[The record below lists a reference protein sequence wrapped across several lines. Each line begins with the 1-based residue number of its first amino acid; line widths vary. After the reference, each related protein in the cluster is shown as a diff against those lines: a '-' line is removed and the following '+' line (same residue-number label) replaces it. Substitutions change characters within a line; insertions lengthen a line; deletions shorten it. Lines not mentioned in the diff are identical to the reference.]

1 MVFPAA
7 AAVEPD
13 DAGEDDVEE
22 IAAGE
27 IDVGP
32 GGLVG
37 TVLFGDEVEAVSI
50 AEEGADA
57 GAVFG
62 ADYIVAFALE
72 EGAGGFGLV
81 EEDEITVGE
90 KGFHV
95 GVGGEA
101 GDEGLGGG
109 FGEME
114 GDGVDFA
121 LGAFAGDGLVE
132 AEEAAQDGDGV
143 EAGLAVGVGAGE
155 VFGEFVAGE
164 EVEWGEA
171 EVGEDEVGEFGGEG
185 PNAFEDVVHV
195 GLGDA
200 GEAGEAALAA
210 FAVGDPGAEQV
221 EEPVLQALE
230 GEWGDFHWK

>member
-22 IAAGE
+22 VAAGE

-37 TVLFGDEVEAVSI
+37 TVLFGNEIEPVAF

-57 GAVFG
+57 GAVVG

-72 EGAGGFGLV
+72 EGAGGLRLV
-81 EEDEITVGE
+81 EEDEIAVGE
-90 KGFHV
+90 EGLHV

-109 FGEME
+109 FGEVE
-114 GDGVDFA
+114 RDGVDFA
-121 LGAFAGDGLVE
+121 LGTFAGDGLVK
-132 AEEAAQDGDGV
+132 AEEAAQDGEGV

-155 VFGEFVAGE
+155 VFGEFVAG
-164 EVEWGEA
+164 
-171 EVGEDEVGEFGGEG
+171 
-185 PNAFEDVVHV
+185 
-195 GLGDA
+195 
-200 GEAGEAALAA
+200 
-210 FAVGDPGAEQV
+210 
-221 EEPVLQALE
+221 
-230 GEWGDFHWK
+230 

>member
-22 IAAGE
+22 VAAGE

-37 TVLFGDEVEAVSI
+37 TVLFGNEIEPVAF

-57 GAVFG
+57 GAVVG

-72 EGAGGFGLV
+72 EGAGGLRLV
-81 EEDEITVGE
+81 EEDEIAVGE
-90 KGFHV
+90 EGLHV

-109 FGEME
+109 FGEVE

-121 LGAFAGDGLVE
+121 LGTFAGDGLVK

-155 VFGEFVAGE
+155 VFGEFVAG
-164 EVEWGEA
+164 
-171 EVGEDEVGEFGGEG
+171 
-185 PNAFEDVVHV
+185 
-195 GLGDA
+195 
-200 GEAGEAALAA
+200 
-210 FAVGDPGAEQV
+210 
-221 EEPVLQALE
+221 
-230 GEWGDFHWK
+230 